1 MIQPSGF
8 DEKKTNPLF
17 TPNAIMSITHHCK
30 ARGFNNVAAFAGA
43 VRRCATLSH
52 YIKNLPENYGLE

>member
-17 TPNAIMSITHHCK
+17 APNAIMSITHYSK
-30 ARGFNNVAAFAGA
+30 ARGFNNVSAVAGA
-43 VRRCATLSH
+43 V
-52 YIKNLPENYGLE
+52 